1 MHVPIGDVG
10 RARLTLEELSKR
22 LEIELT
28 QGTIA
33 ELAEDDPLR
42 PQWVET
48 DRLARQATEALAR
61 LEFQLATL
69 NEMSEQ
75 R

>member
-1 MHVPIGDVG
+1 
-10 RARLTLEELSKR
+10 

-48 DRLARQATEALAR
+48 DRVARQATEALAR